1 MLAKCATIFIASI
14 SLGNPVLRRRIE
26 ICLATHAAKDE
37 YEIMVVGVV
46 IVECN
51 MDLNAWKGALLYF
64 ASLARLFLISVTQ
77 INIAHEIRLDVNLIL
92 FYPDFKNL

>member
-51 MDLNAWKGALLYF
+51 MDLNA
-64 ASLARLFLISVTQ
+64 
-77 INIAHEIRLDVNLIL
+77 
-92 FYPDFKNL
+92 